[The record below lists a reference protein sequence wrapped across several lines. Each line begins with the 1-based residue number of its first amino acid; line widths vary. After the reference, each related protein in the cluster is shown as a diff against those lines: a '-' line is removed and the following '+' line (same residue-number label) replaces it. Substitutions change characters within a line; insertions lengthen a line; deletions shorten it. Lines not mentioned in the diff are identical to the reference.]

1 MLNIMI
7 GKIVKVIV
15 DRPLGTYHPKHSDL
29 YYSVNYGYIPGIL
42 ASDGEEQ
49 DAYILGVDAPVNEFV
64 GKVIAVIHRTNDVED
79 KWNVVPENA
88 SFSKKEIMEKV
99 AFQEQFFDVD
109 IIM

>member
-15 DRPLGTYHPKHSDL
+15 DSPLGTYHPKHSDL

-42 ASDGEEQ
+42 APDGEEQ

-79 KWNVVPENA
+79 KWIVVPENA

>member
-15 DRPLGTYHPKHSDL
+15 DSPLGTYHPKHSDL

-79 KWNVVPENA
+79 KWIVVPENA